1 MNGCIWGVGG
11 MKLIRE
17 SRSIRSKSCP
27 IVTLSNKIPTWTGL
41 ELNLFVRAERL
52 ATNRP
57 NYDAAAILFNF
68 CEDMYVFIGV
78 MMWTGC
84 CCKCGNVYLRMTQEA
99 DYRPRKRILPHRDS

>member
-1 MNGCIWGVGG
+1 

-27 IVTLSNKIPTWTGL
+27 IVILSNRIRTWTGL

-52 ATNRP
+52 AINCL

-68 CEDMYVFIGV
+68 FYED
-78 MMWTGC
+78 
-84 CCKCGNVYLRMTQEA
+84 L
-99 DYRPRKRILPHRDS
+99 